1 MNTTRAKPA
10 PEAAERRVRE
20 EIRAAGG
27 LRGLAQLRRRYPRVA
42 GVWLESALAL
52 DRQGREEQ
60 AIPFY
65 ERAIRLGLS
74 GSSLRDALICL
85 GSSLRTV
92 GRAQEA
98 VRRFQQARRRFPG
111 DLVVELFLAL
121 GYHDTR
127 QETDALRLTALACLR
142 ESGDRKLDPFRSVL
156 RRKFRSLGKNGQVNG
171 NSKTAL

>member
-1 MNTTRAKPA
+1 MTMTRTKPA
-10 PEAAERRVRE
+10 PDTERRLRE
-20 EIRAAGG
+20 EIRAAVG
-27 LRGLAQLRRRYPRVA
+27 LRGLAQLRRRYPRA
-42 GVWLESALAL
+42 ADVWLESALAL
-52 DRQGREEQ
+52 DRLGREEQ

-74 GSSLRDALICL
+74 GYPLRDALICL

-92 GRAQEA
+92 GRVQEA

-127 QETDALRLTALACLR
+127 NATGALRLTALACLR
-142 ESGDRKLDPFRSVL
+142 ESGDRNLAPFRSVL
-156 RRKFRSLGKNGQVNG
+156 KRKFSSLGKNGHAG
-171 NSKTAL
+171 TKSSL